1 MANPLSNKRT
11 LIVVIIVAILVI
23 MMLWVVLAYN
33 SVISQE
39 QNVNNGASEIKNRY
53 STKVE
58 ILSNL
63 LQQVN
68 FTAAFESTL
77 ITNLTALQTQWQDA
91 MANKAT
97 DPTLINISSQ
107 LDTNLVTVLSL
118 STRVQHPEL
127 YTPGIISQYMGE
139 IVDQNEMLAY
149 ARSNY
154 NGAVRDYNSA
164 IKSFPMMM
172 FSGSFGF
179 GEKLY
184 WGNQQS
190 TDPTNL

>member
-11 LIVVIIVAILVI
+11 LIVIIIVAIIVI
-23 MMLWVVLAYN
+23 MMLSVILAYN
-33 SVISQE
+33 SVISKE
-39 QNVNNGASEIKNRY
+39 QNVNNGASEIKNRF

-63 LQQVN
+63 LQQTV
-68 FTAAFESTL
+68 FYTTYESSL

-91 MANKAT
+91 MANKAS

-107 LDTNLVTVLSL
+107 LDTTFVLVLSTWVNYPQL
-118 STRVQHPEL
+118 KASS
-127 YTPGIISQYMGE
+127 IISQYMGE

-154 NGAVRDYNSA
+154 NDAVRDYNSA

-179 GEKLY
+179 SEKPY